1 MKNDL
6 IAMQD
11 RIFAQFDKLAEM
23 DLKGDELRLEID
35 RHLALAEWA
44 KTAIANGALMTK
56 AADTL
61 YGLPV
66 SEELPLIPPSKGNPP
81 VLAMPKKK
89 TLAEL
94 PKVGREIEV

>member
-6 IAMQD
+6 VAMQN

-23 DLKGDELRLEID
+23 NLKGDELKLEID
-35 RHLALAEWA
+35 KHLTLIEWA
-44 KTAIANGALMTK
+44 KTAVANGALMTK

-66 SEELPLIPPSKGNPP
+66 SDELPLIPPSKGNPP
-81 VLAMPKKK
+81 VLAMSKKK
-89 TLAEL
+89 LLTEL

>member
-6 IAMQD
+6 IALQD
-11 RIFAQFDKLAEM
+11 RLFDLFD
-23 DLKGDELRLEID
+23 DLKSKNVTGDELRLEID
-35 RHLALAEWA
+35 KHLALNEIA
-44 KTAIANGALMTK
+44 KTAITNGALMTK

-66 SEELPLIPPSKGNPP
+66 SDELPLIPPSKGNPP

-89 TLAEL
+89 ILAEL
-94 PKVGREIEV
+94 PRVGREIKV